1 MYILQNWASFNKTS
15 EKHPFLVK
23 LETKKMKNEIDV
35 KINDK
40 EMNINLK
47 S

>member
-1 MYILQNWASFNKTS
+1 MGETS
-15 EKHPFLVK
+15 ILVK

>member
-1 MYILQNWASFNKTS
+1 MGETS
-15 EKHPFLVK
+15 ILVK

-40 EMNINLK
+40 KMNINLK

>member
-1 MYILQNWASFNKTS
+1 MGETS
-15 EKHPFLVK
+15 ILVK

-40 EMNINLK
+40 EMNINL
-47 S
+47 SVF

>member
-1 MYILQNWASFNKTS
+1 MGEKLHIYTS
-15 EKHPFLVK
+15 ILVK

-40 EMNINLK
+40 VMNINLK